1 MRNKNAVVHS
11 PDKFVTCP
19 GSRIHKRYESRF
31 DGQTIKLVECGQ
43 EDIQQSIEAYAPFT
57 DLNYMLSRLKVGDT
71 SVLSTKRPIYGD
83 LSGMPSNPIDAVN
96 TMRLAESRFLQLPL
110 DTRKSFNNDYHLW
123 LASVLSRNTGN
134 SVDSDSSSAADKQ
147 PGNSLDV
154 ELPKTTEV

>member
-1 MRNKNAVVHS
+1 MRNKYATVHL
-11 PDKFVTCP
+11 PDKFDTCP

-43 EDIQQSIEAYAPFT
+43 EDIQQSIEAFAPFT

-71 SVLSTKRPIYGD
+71 SVLSRKQPIYGD

-110 DTRKSFNNDYHLW
+110 ETRKSFNNDYHLW
-123 LASVLSRNTGN
+123 LASVLSGSSGN
-134 SVDSDSSSAADKQ
+134 PVDPDSSSAVDKQ
-147 PGNSLDV
+147 PGNSVDV
-154 ELPKTTEV
+154 GVPKTKEV

>member
-1 MRNKNAVVHS
+1 MRNKHAFVHS

-43 EDIQQSIEAYAPFT
+43 EDIQQSIEAFAPFT
-57 DLNYMLSRLKVGDT
+57 DLNYMLSRLKVGDN
-71 SVLSTKRPIYGD
+71 SVLSSKQPIYGD
-83 LSGMPSNPIDAVN
+83 LSGMPNNPIDAIN

-123 LASVLSRNTGN
+123 LASVLSC
-134 SVDSDSSSAADKQ
+134 SVGDSVHTDSSSATDKQ
-147 PGNSLDV
+147 PGNSVAD
-154 ELPKTTEV
+154 ELLEKKEV